1 MIEGVRGSATS
12 TNQSR
17 QTSSDIFSQQSVGIQ
32 PYSED
37 DKDKD
42 HQRNSNLKIELKI
55 QKTSTEENQE

>member
-1 MIEGVRGSATS
+1 LIEGVRGSATS

>member
-17 QTSSDIFSQQSVGIQ
+17 QASSDIFSQQSVGIQ

-55 QKTSTEENQE
+55 KKTSTEENQE

>member
-37 DKDKD
+37 NKDKD